1 MSKTRRPVYRLGSI
15 MGDIEAAERGPAP
28 LAKRL
33 IRKRVYRHVGRGTR
47 SVLRS
52 FGLSR

>member
-1 MSKTRRPVYRLGSI
+1 MSKIRREGYRALSILG
-15 MGDIEAAERGPAP
+15 DVEAAERGPAP